1 MLYWVGCGINV
12 VSIADIFF
20 KRVYKCLFI
29 QKHKICYLWAC
40 TMTAVNHHALC
51 QPIPLTETCNLFFG
65 LFFFF
70 SSDFSEVT
78 GEKCS
83 SENTPPP
90 HRLHTTSTHSG
101 HAGSSPSSVS
111 LLQLLLCF
119 TQQKQPW
126 GSSQYLSRTGDA
138 FFFFSLVIS
147 PSRASSPA
155 SELALTNVLSCQ
167 GSF

>member
-1 MLYWVGCGINV
+1 M

-70 SSDFSEVT
+70 QVISLKLLVRNAALRT
-78 GEKCS
+78 R
-83 SENTPPP
+83 
-90 HRLHTTSTHSG
+90 HLHTTSTPPPPTL
-101 HAGSSPSSVS
+101 AMQDPPPLQYLCYNFCSVS
-111 LLQLLLCF
+111 H
-119 TQQKQPW
+119 
-126 GSSQYLSRTGDA
+126 SRNSHEAALSTLVGPVMP
-138 FFFFSLVIS
+138 FFFSLVIS

>member
-70 SSDFSEVT
+70 QVISLKLLVRNAALRTRHLHTAS
-78 GEKCS
+78 
-83 SENTPPP
+83 TPPP
-90 HRLHTTSTHSG
+90 PTL
-101 HAGSSPSSVS
+101 AMQDPPPLQYLCYNFCSVS
-111 LLQLLLCF
+111 H
-119 TQQKQPW
+119 
-126 GSSQYLSRTGDA
+126 SRNSHEAALSTLVGPVMP
-138 FFFFSLVIS
+138 FFFFFLSHIS
-147 PSRASSPA
+147 KQSII
-155 SELALTNVLSCQ
+155 T
-167 GSF
+167 SF